1 MHVMCLCVPMPNFV
15 YLYGETLDSLLKYN
29 VGQNEFQ
36 KRAPPRCNEF
46 VAFDNTLVLLSY
58 QKPQSRWW

>member
-1 MHVMCLCVPMPNFV
+1 MPNFV
-15 YLYGETLDSLLKYN
+15 YLYGETLDSLLNFN

-36 KRAPPRCNEF
+36 KGALPGVMRLL
-46 VAFDNTLVLLSY
+46 AFANTLTLLSS